1 MFRITFSFFIKALDR
16 FEKVAFI
23 WSTFSSDS
31 CFLSA
36 LSGRSVC
43 ASLAVTAY
51 RHGGGKKRRF
61 LGLFFFLPSSQC
73 WAKFD
78 QESPQHSGG
87 MCGAV
92 MKVFWPKGFFGF
104 FFIPEVEEHPW
115 TCLSFIMLLVFIYV
129 VMWAKKIKAIVN
141 YFLEQSAAAKV
152 IGNCLH
158 DHF

>member
-31 CFLSA
+31 CFPSA

-61 LGLFFFLPSSQC
+61 LGLFF
-73 WAKFD
+73 
-78 QESPQHSGG
+78 SPQLTVLSKIWSRVTTTQWWHVWCSDEGLLT
-87 MCGAV
+87 
-92 MKVFWPKGFFGF
+92 KGFFWF